1 MPLCYPF
8 WGRHGTL
15 NPTPGI
21 PYDLVDAVVA
31 WLRANLLAS
40 LLPGGIHYGFA
51 GPMPDG
57 SKRPMPYIQVLRVS
71 ESRQMHSNGIYI
83 ATGLLQVS
91 VFGPPR
97 TGTAQAADAVSTALA
112 YPHLF
117 FQRGRLMYFAEAD
130 LRSDKDPDP
139 GPGGGPVYQEMRMF
153 NYTLNSTL

>member
-8 WGRHGTL
+8 WGRHGT
-15 NPTPGI
+15 PAPAPGI

-57 SKRPMPYIQVLRVS
+57 SERPMPYIQVLRVS
-71 ESRQMHSNGIYI
+71 ESRDYQSGGLYI
-83 ATGLLQVS
+83 ANGLLQVS

-97 TGTAQAADAVSTALA
+97 LGTAQAADDVSTALA
-112 YPHLF
+112 DPVLT
-117 FQRGRLMYFAEAD
+117 FQRGNIMYFREAN

-139 GPGGGPVYQEMRMF
+139 GPGGGSVYQEMRMF
-153 NYTLNSTL
+153 NYMLSHRL